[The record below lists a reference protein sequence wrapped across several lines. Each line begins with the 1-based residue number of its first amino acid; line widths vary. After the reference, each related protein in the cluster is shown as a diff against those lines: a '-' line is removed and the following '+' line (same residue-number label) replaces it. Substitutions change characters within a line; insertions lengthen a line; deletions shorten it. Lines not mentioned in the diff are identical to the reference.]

1 MPNVAASQRVLDWK
15 HAWESRDPA
24 RVIALYALDAT
35 HASAKV
41 AALRPD
47 LGRSELRGRAE
58 IEEYAR
64 IAFTRFK
71 MLDFE
76 LLTITESGNRAAV
89 EYLRHSD
96 IDGDKPA
103 HVLEL
108 IEWGA
113 GGLMSAVRVFHF

>member
-1 MPNVAASQRVLDWK
+1 MSNVAASQRVLDWK
-15 HAWESRDPA
+15 HAWESREPP
-24 RVIALYALDAT
+24 RVIALYAPDAT

-47 LGRSELRGRAE
+47 LGRSELHGRGE

-64 IAFTRFK
+64 VAFTRFHE
-71 MLDFE
+71 LDFE
-76 LLTITESGNRAAV
+76 LLTVTESGNRAAV

-96 IDGDKPA
+96 VDGDNPA

-113 GGLMSAVRVFHF
+113 GGLISAVRVFHF